1 MTSEGMTWIKA
12 NEKFLGEIS
21 DTIWGYAETGLK
33 EYRSS
38 AYLEDIF
45 EKAGFT
51 VRRGV
56 AGMETAFVAEYGCG
70 HPHIGLLAEY
80 DALPGL
86 SQAVSHEQKIY
97 EKVPCAGHGCGHN
110 ALAAAV
116 T

>member
-56 AGMETAFVAEYGCG
+56 AGMETAFVAEYGMR
-70 HPHIGLLAEY
+70 
-80 DALPGL
+80 
-86 SQAVSHEQKIY
+86 S
-97 EKVPCAGHGCGHN
+97 
-110 ALAAAV
+110 
-116 T
+116 

>member
-1 MTSEGMTWIKA
+1 MTSEGMIWIKA

-56 AGMETAFVAEYGCG
+56 AGMETAFVAVLCS
-70 HPHIGLLAEY
+70 HHQKPLAILRFWPHL
-80 DALPGL
+80 
-86 SQAVSHEQKIY
+86 
-97 EKVPCAGHGCGHN
+97 
-110 ALAAAV
+110 
-116 T
+116 